1 MHGVLKEKYFRTA
14 SFLEARLGDNRSLT
28 LKSIWELIDEQ
39 TKHWNLN
46 LLHEMFPAEEAIVM
60 VWHYNRTVPNTCTLH
75 VNKLGYPDVM
85 VWHYNRT
92 ITYIV
97 RSRYKLLC
105 GTWAKMID
113 HVDGITRDMDEDMA
127 RRGTKENPSIYVAGV
142 AWYPTSKS

>member
-46 LLHEMFPAEEAIVM
+46 LLHEMFPAEEAAAIS
-60 VWHYNRTVPNTCTLH
+60 TLH

-127 RRGTKENPSIYVAGV
+127 SRGTKENPSIYVAGV